1 MRRRVL
7 LAGAVLGLPG
17 VAGAQAGRPITVGGT
32 GTATGLMYRLGQ
44 TCADL
49 HGTRFE
55 VKPSL
60 GSVGGLRALAANRI
74 DLAVSLVPAND
85 PSRVVTSFP
94 IGRTPK
100 LFVSHPGVPSFD
112 FTAEE
117 LARLL
122 SGQQRRFPDGTSV
135 RVVRRPASE
144 REWLMLTNGPAPFHP
159 LAGAEPSPGELV
171 AISGRDNAQLL
182 TSLPFSLGLI
192 SLCQFA
198 SERLDLTVHSLAGER
213 GSLDTLRRGTW
224 PFAVTIHVA
233 MRTDASDQ
241 VRHFLSYIQDPANR
255 DLIEQLGVLPQDPA
269 A

>member
-7 LAGAVLGLPG
+7 LAGVALGLPG
-17 VAGAQAGRPITVGGT
+17 VARAHADRALAIGGT
-32 GTATGLMYRLGQ
+32 GTATSLMFRLGQ
-44 TCADL
+44 ACADL

-74 DLAVSLVPAND
+74 DLAVALVPAND
-85 PSRVVTSFP
+85 PGRVVTSFP

-100 LFVSHPGVPSFD
+100 LFASHPGVPAFD
-112 FTAEE
+112 FSAEE

-122 SGQQRRFPDGTSV
+122 SGQQRRFPDGTTA

-144 REWLMLTNGPAPFHP
+144 REWLMLTNGPAPFHA

-192 SLCQFA
+192 SLCQVA
-198 SERLDLTVHSLAGER
+198 SERLDLTVHALGGQR

-233 MRTDASDQ
+233 TRTDASDQ

-255 DLIEQLGVLPQDPA
+255 DLLEQLGVLPQGPA